1 MRFLTAFFM
10 STTLA
15 LAACVSTNPA
25 TGAKQFSL
33 VSEQQ
38 EFELGHNLVKEEV
51 DVHGLYKEKPE
62 LSAYYKELGQ
72 KLVAV
77 TERPD
82 KPFDFLMIDDA
93 SLNAWAIPGY
103 INVYRGM
110 MPMFNSEAELV
121 AVMAHE
127 AGHITARHTARH
139 MTTGTL
145 ANIGLLAGTIFIAT
159 LTDSDELLTAAQVG
173 GGVGVALALRGYGR
187 AHETE
192 ADELALR
199 YMGRLGYDP
208 RESYHVYKTFSRY
221 HDFNDK
227 MYAYFNDGKTPPKPA
242 FYSLM
247 LSHPE
252 PEQRAQHVA
261 ELAGGLP
268 DGSVKLPQG
277 VFPATPFSDPQ
288 GQARYFAKINGIAFG
303 TRAEEGVV
311 ARGMFYAPKQ
321 QFMLPLPRGII
332 VQHLPTDPAAKQ
344 RLQLPWM
351 GYDQPND
358 AYFLMGHK
366 SFPKAK
372 DAEEVLR
379 ITYPELSD
387 ITPVTVNGRTAYS
400 GTGDGGIVSEDMK
413 GKKLRVVVIPGVENG
428 DAREFVFA
436 YYAAP
441 FENFNVLNARFES
454 TLAGAKIL
462 TRSQAEKIEPLRV
475 SIYTIKAGDTMTSLA
490 SAMQTDGFHAEWFKL
505 LNGLDDNSVLR
516 VGQKV
521 KIVTNPNLGKRF

>member
-1 MRFLTAFFM
+1 MRFITAFFM
-10 STTLA
+10 STALA

-38 EFELGHNLVKEEV
+38 EFELGHELVKDEV
-51 DVHGLYKEKPE
+51 DVYGLYKEKPE
-62 LSAYYKELGQ
+62 LTAYYKELGQ

-77 TERPD
+77 TERSD
-82 KPFDFLMIDDA
+82 KPFDFLMIDSDA
-93 SLNAWAIPGY
+93 LNAWAIPGY
-103 INVYRGM
+103 VNVYRGI

-139 MTTGTL
+139 MTTGTI
-145 ANIGLLAGTIFIAT
+145 ANISLIAGAALLAS
-159 LTDSDELLTAAQVG
+159 LTDSDELLTAAQIG

-208 RESYHVYKTFSRY
+208 RESYHVYKTFARY
-221 HDFNDK
+221 RAFNDK
-227 MYAYFNDGKTPPKPA
+227 TYAYFHDGKTPPKPT

-252 PEQRAQHVA
+252 PEKRAQHVA
-261 ELAGGLP
+261 ELTGGLP

-277 VFPATPFSDPQ
+277 VFPATPFDDPQ
-288 GQARYFAKINGIAFG
+288 GQNRYFSKINGIAFG
-303 TRAEEGVV
+303 TRVEEGVA

-332 VQHLPTDPAAKQ
+332 LQHLPVDPKAAPK
-344 RLQLPWM
+344 LQLPWV
-351 GYDQPND
+351 GYDQRND
-358 AYFLMGHK
+358 AYFFMGHK

-379 ITYPELSD
+379 IVYPKLRD
-387 ITPVTVNGRTAYS
+387 ITPVVVNGRTAYS
-400 GTGDGGIVSEDMK
+400 GMGDGGMIRADLK

-428 DAREFVFA
+428 DSREFVFA

-441 FENFNVLNARFES
+441 FEKFNVLNARFES

-462 TRSQAEKIEPLRV
+462 TRTQVDSIEPLRV
-475 SIYTIKAGDTMTSLA
+475 SIYTIKPGDTITSLA
-490 SAMQTDGFHAEWFKL
+490 HAMQTDGFHAEWFKL
-505 LNGLDDNSVLR
+505 LNGLDDSSVLH

-521 KIVTNPNLGKRF
+521 KIVANPNLSKRF